1 MKDHFSDFH
10 PLNNLIYF
18 ILVIGFS
25 LALNHPLAQGI
36 SLVCACIYAI
46 SINGKKN
53 VLFLLK
59 FGLPTVLLT
68 ALINPA
74 FNHEGVTILLY
85 FSNGNPLT
93 LESILYGLSA
103 GVMLVTILF
112 WFSSF
117 NRVMTSDKFIYLFG
131 KIIPALSLVL
141 SMSLRFVPKFKSQ
154 METVTEAQRS
164 IGRDVSNGT
173 LWERTKTAILIFS
186 IMITWAL
193 ENAIET
199 ADSMKSRGYGL
210 NGRTAF
216 SIYKFDDR
224 DKYTLVWFGFCF
236 LFLLSGIILSAFEFG
251 YFPYIRYLALDL
263 MTIPFYIVFF
273 ALCITPVVINKK
285 EERKWK
291 TLISKM

>member
-85 FSNGNPLT
+85 FSNGNQLT

-103 GVMLVTILF
+103 RYF
-112 WFSSF
+112 
-117 NRVMTSDKFIYLFG
+117 
-131 KIIPALSLVL
+131 
-141 SMSLRFVPKFKSQ
+141 
-154 METVTEAQRS
+154 
-164 IGRDVSNGT
+164 
-173 LWERTKTAILIFS
+173 
-186 IMITWAL
+186 
-193 ENAIET
+193 
-199 ADSMKSRGYGL
+199 
-210 NGRTAF
+210 
-216 SIYKFDDR
+216 
-224 DKYTLVWFGFCF
+224 FGFRHSTE
-236 LFLLSGIILSAFEFG
+236 L
-251 YFPYIRYLALDL
+251 
-263 MTIPFYIVFF
+263 
-273 ALCITPVVINKK
+273 
-285 EERKWK
+285 
-291 TLISKM
+291 